1 MFSNF
6 VLYPSQLLVK
16 SICNELNK
24 FDSLFM
30 CNRDT
35 TLIFK
40 FIREGKMS
48 DIFHLVFKISD
59 S

>member
-1 MFSNF
+1 M
-6 VLYPSQLLVK
+6 LYPSQLLVK

-30 CNRDT
+30 CNHDT